1 MRGFVSTMPPSKA
14 KPDGDYGVFALD
26 CEMCNTVIG
35 NELTRVTVVNLEG
48 KTVYETLVMPENDI
62 IDYNTRFS
70 GITAEDLVGVKTS
83 LRDVQAVLLMM
94 FSSKTILI
102 GHSLESDLKALKLLH
117 ETVVD
122 TSVVFPHKMGPPYK
136 RALRMLSAELLMRII
151 QNDVGGHDSAE
162 DALACLDLMKMKV
175 KDDVKKLR
183 QFAASEE
190 RKNRS

>member
-1 MRGFVSTMPPSKA
+1 MGFNFQLGMKGQSSSFEDQFQFSLQMLCQNA
-14 KPDGDYGVFALD
+14 NG
-26 CEMCNTVIG
+26 EMG
-35 NELTRVTVVNLEG
+35 LLE
-48 KTVYETLVMPENDI
+48 TI
-62 IDYNTRFS
+62 
-70 GITAEDLVGVKTS
+70 
-83 LRDVQAVLLMM
+83 QAVLLMM

>member
-1 MRGFVSTMPPSKA
+1 M
-14 KPDGDYGVFALD
+14 
-26 CEMCNTVIG
+26 I
-35 NELTRVTVVNLEG
+35 
-48 KTVYETLVMPENDI
+48 TLFDI
-62 IDYNTRFS
+62 ESFCRFS

-117 ETVVD
+117 GTVVD
-122 TSVVFPHKMGPPYK
+122 TSVVFPHKMEPPYK
-136 RALRMLSAELLMRII
+136 RALRMLAAELLMRII